1 MSEDAI
7 IALLGQEAV
16 ESKRDDA
23 FIYYY
28 IRPPG
33 GENRVKNWIPMRQC
47 GIRYFV
53 TEESSRIVDRNTIIR
68 PRCEFEVR
76 GEGGGW
82 GWWLGVMIRGKGRG
96 GGSYVLVFWECC

>member
-1 MSEDAI
+1 MGREV
-7 IALLGQEAV
+7 V

-33 GENRVKNWIPMRQC
+33 RENREKSWIPMRQC

-53 TEESSRIVDRNTIIR
+53 TEERSRIVDRNTIIR

-76 GEGGGW
+76 G
-82 GWWLGVMIRGKGRG
+82 
-96 GGSYVLVFWECC
+96 LVHCGF